1 MYIKRSFYKLKL
13 SRLYLLIPKSSFL
26 FFLQKKKKKSIVF
39 INLINTSKAFNL
51 IYKT

>member
-13 SRLYLLIPKSSFL
+13 SRLYLLTPKSSFL
-26 FFLQKKKKKSIVF
+26 FFLKKKSIVF